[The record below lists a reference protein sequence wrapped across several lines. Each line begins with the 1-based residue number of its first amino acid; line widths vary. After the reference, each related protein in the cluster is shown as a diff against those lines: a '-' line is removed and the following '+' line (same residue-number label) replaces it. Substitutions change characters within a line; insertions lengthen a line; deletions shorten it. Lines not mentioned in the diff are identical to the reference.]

1 MVVSD
6 ILYILNHHMQMKLKT
21 LIGYVLKGNDGMF
34 ALMSA
39 LGFARHEDDT
49 LDGAF
54 VTFSLDL

>member
-1 MVVSD
+1 MRELIVQAK
-6 ILYILNHHMQMKLKT
+6 QMKLKT